1 MAAGTIYLD
10 VDDEITSAA
19 SRIRSSESTKVA
31 LVVPYGSRISTSRM
45 NFRLLSREA
54 VVNNRRLSIV
64 AGDPATRALAAS
76 AGLPVFATV
85 PEYESALAGPPAAAE
100 DAGEAAIAGVVP
112 MVPPVEPT
120 GDDGPEPPKSTRR
133 ARRAAAGDETQVSVW
148 PAAAAGA
155 AGLAAGAAGSAGVPA
170 GAADAVAGPGGA
182 FPAAGSAAR
191 GASDSA
197 PGMAPEPR
205 TGSGTLGSLPA
216 RAAVGRL
223 SVETPVL
230 VGAAAVVIALLV
242 VAIGAIFILP
252 AADITVTPRQDAIGP
267 LPLTV
272 TANPGASAVDNA
284 NAVIPAV
291 RVDVPVDITETFPTA
306 GKRIELTAAT
316 GTVTFRNV
324 DFTATNTIPA
334 DSVVSTPNGTKFTTD
349 KSVTVPR
356 AGLVGL
362 QIVPS
367 FADVTVTAVKKGTA
381 GNVEPNAITVIP
393 PGEDPVTLT
402 VRNKAA
408 TTGGKRD
415 EFPRIDQKDIDR
427 ALADL
432 HTKLA
437 DAFAADVAA
446 GADAPAGTT
455 LFPETAA
462 IGEAMPTVDPATLL
476 GQEVATFDLGLGADG
491 TVIAVDASP
500 VEKIAEARLLANV
513 GSGYRLVDGSI
524 KVDQAKPVVTAGVVS
539 FPVTASAARVRIL
552 DPDALRAL
560 VKGQSVE
567 QAKALLKPYGAVTI
581 DTWPAW
587 VSSITGFDARLTVTI
602 GGPAGSGSGPG
613 SSGPP
618 SSVSPGSSSGSS
630 TIAPA
635 SQPPAGSGAPA
646 ASAAP

>member
-54 VVNNRRLSIV
+54 VINNRRLSIV

-100 DAGEAAIAGVVP
+100 DAGEAIVPTVV
-112 MVPPVEPT
+112 PVEPT
-120 GDDGPEPPKSTRR
+120 SDNPPDSPKTSRR
-133 ARRAAAGDETQVSVW
+133 ARRAGAGDETQASVW
-148 PAAAAGA
+148 PVAAGA
-155 AGLAAGAAGSAGVPA
+155 AGAVAGGAGAASVGAGADAADTVVGPA
-170 GAADAVAGPGGA
+170 GAASVAGS
-182 FPAAGSAAR
+182 PAPSVMR
-191 GASDSA
+191 SA
-197 PGMAPEPR
+197 PGVAPEPR
-205 TGSGTLGSLPA
+205 TGSGTLGSVPM
-216 RAAVGRL
+216 RAAVGRMR
-223 SVETPVL
+223 VEKPVL
-230 VGAAAVVIALLV
+230 LGAAAVVLALLV

-252 AADITVTPRQDAIGP
+252 AADITVTPRQEAIGP
-267 LPLTV
+267 IPLTV
-272 TANPGASAVDNA
+272 TANPDASAVDTG
-284 NAVIPAV
+284 NAVVPAV
-291 RVDVPVDITETFPTA
+291 RLDVPVDITETFPTA
-306 GKRIELTAAT
+306 GKRIQLTAAT

-334 DSVVSTPNGTKFTTD
+334 ASVVSTPNGTKFTTD

-381 GNVEPNAITVIP
+381 GNVEPNTITVIP

-408 TTGGKRD
+408 TAGGARD
-415 EFPRIDQKDIDR
+415 EFPKIDQKDIDR

-432 HTKLA
+432 HTKLNET
-437 DAFAADVAA
+437 FAADVAA
-446 GADAPAGTT
+446 GAGAPAGAT

-462 IGEAMPTVDPATLL
+462 LGEATPTIDPATLL

-491 TVIAVDASP
+491 TVIAVDPSP
-500 VEKIAEARLLANV
+500 VEKIAEARLLVNV

-524 KVDQAKPVVTAGVVS
+524 KVDQGKPVVTAGVVS

-567 QAKALLKPYGAVTI
+567 QAKALLKPYGVVTI

-602 GGPAGSGSGPG
+602 GGPAGGTGPG
-613 SSGPP
+613 SSGTP
-618 SSVSPGSSSGSS
+618 SSISPGSSSGSS
-630 TIAPA
+630 TAAPA
-635 SQPPAGSGAPA
+635 SVSPAGSGGPA
-646 ASAAP
+646 TSAAP

>member
-19 SRIRSSESTKVA
+19 SRIRSSDSTKVA

-54 VVNNRRLSIV
+54 VINNRRLSIV

-100 DAGEAAIAGVVP
+100 DAGEAATPAVVP
-112 MVPPVEPT
+112 TVVPVEPT
-120 GDDGPEPPKSTRR
+120 SDNPPDPPKTSRR
-133 ARRAAAGDETQVSVW
+133 ARRGAAGDETQATVW
-148 PAAAAGA
+148 PAAAGA
-155 AGLAAGAAGSAGVPA
+155 AGAVAGGAGAAGAA
-170 GAADAVAGPGGA
+170 GAADAVAGPAGA
-182 FPAAGSAAR
+182 AASAGSAAP
-191 GASDSA
+191 GAMRSA
-197 PGMAPEPR
+197 PGVAPEPR
-205 TGSGTLGSLPA
+205 TGSGTLGSLPI
-216 RAAVGRL
+216 RAAVGRIR
-223 SVETPVL
+223 VETPVV
-230 VGAAAVVIALLV
+230 VGVAAIVLALLI

-252 AADITVTPRQDAIGP
+252 AADITVTPRQEAIGP
-267 LPLTV
+267 IPLTV
-272 TANPGASAVDNA
+272 TANPDASAVDTA
-284 NAVIPAV
+284 NAVVPAV
-291 RVDVPVDITETFPTA
+291 RLDVPVDITETFPTA

-334 DSVVSTPNGTKFTTD
+334 ASVVSTPNGTKFTTD

-381 GNVEPNAITVIP
+381 GNVEPNTITVIP

-408 TTGGKRD
+408 TAGGARD
-415 EFPRIDQKDIDR
+415 EFPKIDQKDIDR

-432 HTKLA
+432 HTKLNE
-437 DAFAADVAA
+437 AFAADVAA
-446 GADAPAGTT
+446 GAGAPAGAT

-462 IGEAMPTVDPATLL
+462 LGDATPTIDPATLL
-476 GQEVATFDLGLGADG
+476 GQEVATFDLGLGANG

-500 VEKIAEARLLANV
+500 VEKIAEARLLSNV
-513 GSGYRLVDGSI
+513 GAGYRLVDGSI
-524 KVDQAKPVVTAGVVS
+524 KVDQGKPVVTAGVVS

-552 DPDALRAL
+552 DPGALRAL

-567 QAKALLKPYGAVTI
+567 QAKVLLKPYGVVTI

-613 SSGPP
+613 SSGAP
-618 SSVSPGSSSGSS
+618 SPGSSSGSS
-630 TIAPA
+630 TAAPA
-635 SQPPAGSGAPA
+635 SVPPAGSGAPA
-646 ASAAP
+646 TSAAP